1 MVKELNHV
9 GLRMVDLEQGL
20 RLYRDALGGKVILDA
35 WALDGKGHIIYVQM
49 GNTIIELILTQDPT
63 AQGFAHLAFL
73 LKGQDLDNAYAK
85 IAKQGYFFSIPPKP
99 AGTGNG
105 RLAFFD
111 NGAELVLEL
120 IERTEDIRLEPFSS
134 NLFTKIDHIAVA
146 VPRERQADTGRIFV
160 EELGFTRESDVRFS
174 LGDDAVEM
182 ILPTS
187 QTHPVD
193 SLVFHTTNA
202 SAVIACLSD
211 EGLAPQQTA
220 PAQIDVLGH
229 AGEKLVFQMV

>member
-9 GLRMVDLEQGL
+9 GLRMTDLEQGL

-49 GNTIIELILTQDPT
+49 GNTIIELILTKDPT

-73 LKGQDLDNAYAK
+73 LKGQDLDKAYAK
-85 IAKQGYFFSIPPKP
+85 IAKQGYFFSIPPKM

-111 NGAELVLEL
+111 NGAELTLEL
-120 IERTEDIRLEPFSS
+120 IERTEDIRLQPFHSS
-134 NLFTKIDHIAVA
+134 LFTKIDHIAVA
-146 VPRERQADTGRIFV
+146 VPKDKQADTARIFV
-160 EELGFTRESDVRFS
+160 EELGFTKESDVRFS
-174 LGDDAVEM
+174 LGDDAVEF
-182 ILPTS
+182 IRPTS
-187 QTHPVD
+187 ETHPVD

-202 SAVIACLSD
+202 SAVMACLSD
-211 EGLAPQQTA
+211 EGLSPEQTA
-220 PAQIDVLGH
+220 PGH
-229 AGEKLVFQMV
+229 VEVIGKAGEKLVFLQV